1 MAIPSISDAPMWL
14 ERPTSHRHWP
24 GRRLHR
30 ALAPR
35 QQHTNVTA
43 AFTVPR
49 WRPVPKQP
57 TSFRIVPVPRWME
70 TTMASLARSNGAN

>member
-35 QQHTNVTA
+35 QQHTNV
-43 AFTVPR
+43 
-49 WRPVPKQP
+49 
-57 TSFRIVPVPRWME
+57 
-70 TTMASLARSNGAN
+70 